1 MPKPIFDRTWFGGV
15 SIDNTTH
22 HDVLV
27 VGENIID
34 RDNLIPGWFDNHP
47 HHAVY
52 DHELDT
58 LFEEK
63 PQIIIIGSGQS
74 GVLIVPEDV
83 KYRIKKQKIKLIVL
97 ETPEAIDEYNKLS
110 KTKRVNAL
118 IHTTC

>member
-27 VGENIID
+27 VGEKVID
-34 RDNLIPGWFDNHP
+34 RDSFMPGWFDDHP

-52 DHELDT
+52 EHELDK
-58 LFEEK
+58 LFEEN
-63 PQIIIIGSGQS
+63 PQIIIIGSGQN

-83 KYRIKKQKIKLIVL
+83 KYMIKKQKIKLIVL